1 MKYIVESYSEKRI
14 VVNFDINKIIY
25 DFFYNLNMIQNI
37 KQNLEELKERQ
48 EQLSPKIQKIKDQRD
63 EKIAEI
69 KQKYEKKIASITS
82 ELDGFKK
89 ELSNDLINSF
99 EKAVMK
105 EFEAKRSTSEY
116 SLTESFKD
124 YRDFVAGVDMFPE
137 ELVSELDKVISGE
150 HSIEDIAYNLE
161 DIKKEYLI
169 A

>member
-1 MKYIVESYSEKRI
+1 VESYSEKRI
-14 VVNFDINKIIY
+14 FGNYDINKIIY
-25 DFFYNLNMIQNI
+25 DFFYDLNMIQNI
-37 KQNLEELKERQ
+37 KKNLEELKERQ
-48 EQLSPKIQKIKDQRD
+48 AQLNPKIQKIKDKRD
-63 EKIAEI
+63 EEIAEL
-69 KQKYEKKIASITS
+69 KESYEKKIAGITS

-89 ELSNDLINSF
+89 KLSNDLINSF

-116 SLTESFKD
+116 SLTETFKD

-137 ELVSELDKVISGE
+137 DLVSELDKVISGE
-150 HSIEDIAYNLE
+150 NSIEDIAYNLE